1 MKVEQ
6 VDLHKLKPFPEN
18 PKRHPEK
25 QIERLVRSLKEF
37 GWTNPIL
44 ATKDNMI
51 IAGHARVEAA
61 KKAGIEKVPVI
72 YLPFDGKK
80 ALAYNL
86 ADNRLAELAE
96 WDFTKMADLL
106 VELDDGE
113 FDLELT
119 GFDMKEIEKIMN
131 WTPEEVK
138 EEEPFDVEEEI
149 EKIQEPKTKRGDI
162 YQLGRHRL
170 MCGDATVKN
179 DVEKLMDG
187 KKADMVFTDP
197 PYGINYNDFAR
208 VVPDGKGRG
217 RFGPIKGDD
226 KIPDFEAMLPLI
238 LKENGVYYI
247 FTCWEGLL
255 KIIPILKQFSHVS
268 DCIIW
273 DKKIFTMSACDY
285 KRVYEIIIYGWIGKH
300 KFFGPNNE
308 TNVWHHDGFASFR
321 LRHKEEMQHPTQ
333 KPLDLALRAIKNS
346 SKRNDIVADLFGGS
360 GTTLIASEQTGRIC
374 YMMEIDPVYCD
385 VIVNRWEKYTGKKA
399 KLIVSEKS
407 DV

>member
-6 VDLHKLKPFPEN
+6 VDINKLRPFPGN

-25 QIERLVRSLKEF
+25 QIEKLVRSLKEF

-51 IAGHARVEAA
+51 VAGHARIEAA
-61 KKAGIEKVPVI
+61 KKAGIKKVPVI

-119 GFDMKEIEKIMN
+119 GFDMKEIEEIMS

-138 EEEPFDVEEEI
+138 EEEPFDVEEEV
-149 EKIQEPKTKRGDI
+149 EKIKEPKTKRGDI
-162 YQLGRHRL
+162 YELGRHRL
-170 MCGDATVKN
+170 MCGDCTFIDDVKQLLRGVN
-179 DVEKLMDG
+179 VQAVL
-187 KKADMVFTDP
+187 TDP
-197 PYGINYNDFAR
+197 PYQNQKAIANDNLPNEDYEQLHRDFLSLLSSNIFVSFHSPRTFPVLLDTARSAGWKFERMLWFYEVGGGTQAFPWRGWWMQGECILIFTRGKPNWPKRVNYTSDTYKHQFGDNR
-208 VVPDGKGRG
+208 VTE
-217 RFGPIKGDD
+217 FGSIKG
-226 KIPDFEAMLPLI
+226 ENPL
-238 LKENGVYYI
+238 N
-247 FTCWEGLL
+247 
-255 KIIPILKQFSHVS
+255 
-268 DCIIW
+268 
-273 DKKIFTMSACDY
+273 
-285 KRVYEIIIYGWIGKH
+285 
-300 KFFGPNNE
+300 
-308 TNVWHHDGFASFR
+308 
-321 LRHKEEMQHPTQ
+321 HPTV
-333 KPLDLALRAIKNS
+333 KPLWIVRDLVEKI
-346 SKRNDIVADLFGGS
+346 SKRGDIIEDPFGGS

-385 VIVNRWEKYTGKKA
+385 VIVNRWEKYTGKEA
-399 KLIVSEKS
+399 VKLK
-407 DV
+407 